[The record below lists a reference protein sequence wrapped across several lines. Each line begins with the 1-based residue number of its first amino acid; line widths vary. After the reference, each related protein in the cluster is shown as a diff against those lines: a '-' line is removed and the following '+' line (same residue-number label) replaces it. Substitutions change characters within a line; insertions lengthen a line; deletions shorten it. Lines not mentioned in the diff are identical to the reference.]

1 MAVVAPAPLNIQ
13 PRHWGNIALL
23 AGMILLALIWMLPV
37 IAVISTS
44 VRSQGDLL
52 GGGIFSLPKAIH
64 WENFSK
70 AWVTGDFSTYFKN
83 SLFVIFTKVPLGIV
97 VAALAAYPLA
107 KLRFPG
113 NSFIFLFFLVGLAV
127 PVQVAL
133 QPLVVMMKQLG
144 IANTLF
150 ALMPPYVAF
159 GLPLQILVLR
169 GFFRLVP
176 SELLEAARV
185 DGANEFTIFWRIML
199 PLSVPALA
207 ALAIIDALATWNEF
221 LLALVLISSK
231 DQRTVPLGLM
241 QFQGEHSS
249 QYTLLMAG
257 VLISIVPVLIIF
269 LFLQRYFVTGLTA
282 GAVKG

>member
-1 MAVVAPAPLNIQ
+1 MSAAAANPVHRRWQ
-13 PRHWGNIALL
+13 DTALL
-23 AGMILLALIWMLPV
+23 AGMILLALVWMLPV

-52 GGGIFSLPKAIH
+52 GGGIFSLPKKIH
-64 WENFSK
+64 WENFAK
-70 AWVTGDFSTYFKN
+70 AWDTGDFSTYFKN
-83 SLFVIFTKVPLGIV
+83 SLFVIFTKVPLGIAI
-97 VAALAAYPLA
+97 AALAAYPLA
-107 KLRFPG
+107 KMKFPG
-113 NSFIFLFFLVGLAV
+113 NGLIFLFFLIGLAV

-133 QPLVVMMKQLG
+133 QPLVVMMRELG
-144 IANTLF
+144 IANTLL

-176 SELLEAARV
+176 SELIEAARV
-185 DGANEFTIFWRIML
+185 DGASEFTIFFRIML

-257 VLISIVPVLIIF
+257 VLISIIPVLIIF